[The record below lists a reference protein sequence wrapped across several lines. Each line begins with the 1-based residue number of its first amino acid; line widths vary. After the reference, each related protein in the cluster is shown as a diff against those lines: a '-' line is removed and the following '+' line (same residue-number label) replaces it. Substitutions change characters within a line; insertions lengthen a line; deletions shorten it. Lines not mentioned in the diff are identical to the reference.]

1 MMQAID
7 FNARQSVSTRGH
19 AGIHRLCPSQNLCY
33 HLRMTSSPALRVTKA
48 LRDTGVRV
56 TRQRETLLRVLTEAQ
71 DHPDAAE
78 LHRRAK
84 TLDDSLSLATVYRTL
99 SVLEREGV
107 VQRLSFENG
116 GARFEVTDA
125 PHHDHIID
133 LDTGQITEFR
143 SDKIEQLQREIA
155 AEMGFDIVH
164 HRLELYCRK
173 KN

>member
-1 MMQAID
+1 MNPD
-7 FNARQSVSTRGH
+7 PTH
-19 AGIHRLCPSQNLCY
+19 
-33 HLRMTSSPALRVTKA
+33 RMTQT

-56 TRQRETLLRVLTEAQ
+56 TRQREALLKVLTEAE

-84 TLDDSLSLATVYRTL
+84 TVDDSLSLATVYRTL
-99 SVLEREGV
+99 AVLEREGV
-107 VQRLSFENG
+107 VLRLALENG
-116 GARFEVTDA
+116 GARFEVADTA
-125 PHHDHIID
+125 HHDHIID

-155 AEMGFDIVH
+155 AEMGYDIVH

-173 KN
+173 TP

>member
-1 MMQAID
+1 MKPD
-7 FNARQSVSTRGH
+7 
-19 AGIHRLCPSQNLCY
+19 
-33 HLRMTSSPALRVTKA
+33 PAQEMTKA

-56 TRQRETLLRVLTEAQ
+56 TRQREALLKVLTEAD

-84 TLDDSLSLATVYRTL
+84 TLDDSVSLATVYRTL

-125 PHHDHIID
+125 PHHDHIVD

-155 AEMGFDIVH
+155 AEMGFEIVH

-173 KN
+173 KP